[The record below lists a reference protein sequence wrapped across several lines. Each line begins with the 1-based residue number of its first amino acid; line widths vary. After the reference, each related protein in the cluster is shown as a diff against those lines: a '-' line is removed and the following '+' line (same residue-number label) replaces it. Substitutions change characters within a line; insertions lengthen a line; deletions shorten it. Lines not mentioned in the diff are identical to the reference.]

1 MNKIFEIIEA
11 KKIFNLKYKQL
22 DIIIHPQSYIHAI
35 IKFKD
40 GMIKIIAHETKMDI
54 PIFNSLYLDDYKNIK
69 TKKIDFNILNNATFF
84 KVNINKF
91 PSVNIL
97 KKLPETSSL
106 YETVLVAANDELVK
120 LFLNK
125 KIKFGDI
132 SNNTSKIINKN
143 EFKKLKKIL
152 PTKISEVINVSKLV
166 KCKILLMNY

>member
-1 MNKIFEIIEA
+1 
-11 KKIFNLKYKQL
+11 
-22 DIIIHPQSYIHAI
+22 
-35 IKFKD
+35 
-40 GMIKIIAHETKMDI
+40 MDI

-152 PTKISEVINVSKLV
+152 PTKVSEVINVSKLV